1 MDGGSY
7 LDNGKT
13 VLLATPTT
21 TKALTEILKHPVD
34 IYFRWQGKKT
44 LCFWKSEWSGASA
57 VIEPEGS
64 GIHMS
69 RMTGWR

>member
-34 IYFRWQGKKT
+34 IYFR
-44 LCFWKSEWSGASA
+44 
-57 VIEPEGS
+57 
-64 GIHMS
+64 
-69 RMTGWR
+69 